1 MFISDSDKS
10 GVESSLR
17 IVNCSFP
24 LKELKSTSWIS
35 PSSVSYLIFET
46 SSIPFSFKNSSIG
59 LISTSSFESLLLWF
73 SNSGWLISPVSVVL
87 DPSTSTCSV
96 VVVLLSYIKLSN
108 KFGNSAINLL
118 FLIIN
123 FTKLD
128 F

>member
-96 VVVLLSYIKLSN
+96 VVVLLSSSKLY
-108 KFGNSAINLL
+108 F
-118 FLIIN
+118 
-123 FTKLD
+123 
-128 F
+128 